1 MPYDLAAQRPRR
13 ITAEERAFLEEY
25 RDDEGDRRRM
35 TAVRLVLG
43 HDGAATARG
52 RRRTSPPS
60 SARLVRWDKAAVVRL
75 QVPAGEPALAVFGRP
90 PFGGVLAVRS
100 TAVRGG
106 EALAAAVDATVV
118 GRATARSGVGG
129 GRRASTLPPSV
140 TGPAWAGLLPP
151 RGRMAAGGGVRPGAG
166 AEGGGSRRSRS
177 SAPAPR
183 RCRAQERTRA
193 ALDALAEE
201 LWTRPY
207 QGTTLR
213 VVHAAHA
220 LGFLRGDGDDAVAL
234 LAAGPWTRL
243 RTGYGSVAVRRES
256 PAAGLEL
263 LRGLTAAPASDTR
276 PAPRPGPLSP
286 AAARVGRPGGR

>member
-1 MPYDLAAQRPRR
+1 MS
-13 ITAEERAFLEEY
+13 
-25 RDDEGDRRRM
+25 
-35 TAVRLVLG
+35 AVRLALG
-43 HDGAATARG
+43 HDGAG
-52 RRRTSPPS
+52 D
-60 SARLVRWDKAAVVRL
+60 SAGEAADLAAFLGRLVRWDKAAVVRL
-75 QVPAGEPALAVFGRP
+75 RSAAGEPALGVFGHP

-100 TAVRGG
+100 TAVRGAD
-106 EALAAAVDATVV
+106 ALAAAVDATVSAGQLLEAV
-118 GRATARSGVGG
+118 SAAAEGFE
-129 GRRASTLPPSV
+129 LPPSV

-151 RGRMAAGGGVRPGAG
+151 QSGWQRVAEFDPGQVRKAAVEAV
-166 AEGGGSRRSRS
+166 AEF
-177 SAPAPR
+177 
-183 RCRAQERTRA
+183 RARTEALPEQERTRA

-256 PAAGLEL
+256 AAAGL
-263 LRGLTAAPASDTR
+263 SF
-276 PAPRPGPLSP
+276 SP
-286 AAARVGRPGGR
+286 A